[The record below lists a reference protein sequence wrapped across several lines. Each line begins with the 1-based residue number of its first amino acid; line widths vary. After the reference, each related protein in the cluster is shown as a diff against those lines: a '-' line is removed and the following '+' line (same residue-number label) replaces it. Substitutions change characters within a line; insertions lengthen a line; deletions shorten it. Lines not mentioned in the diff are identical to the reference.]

1 MTDNKDQKTEPK
13 KTLSIGGAKGNTLS
27 GNTLSGG
34 TLSSGT
40 LSAREPAGGRVR
52 QSFSGGVT
60 KSVAVEVSRRRV
72 LKPGETAE
80 SGAPQ
85 NPISDVEARRL
96 EALKNLGKEQPKRTL
111 AFTPETVIAKEKA
124 EEEAREVEIRK
135 TLTPE
140 ELRARELAELNE
152 IEDDFKAKQQEAE
165 KRRQAEQDAK
175 QASQP
180 RTTSTAAPVRG
191 ENLLPRART
200 SEDDDRRGGN
210 NNAANKRGT
219 RGRNDDNRRDGGRM
233 TVTQALTGDPEIERG
248 RSVASFRRKTEKN
261 KRGMMEEQRE
271 KITREVILPEFITVQ
286 ELANRMTERAGDV
299 VKALMKMGVMATI
312 NQTIDADTAELIASE
327 LGHTVKRV
335 ADSDV
340 EEGITGE
347 ADRAEELLPRPP
359 VVTIMGHV
367 DHGKTSLLDAI
378 RKTDVVTGEAGG
390 ITQHIG
396 AYQITTPSHQ
406 KITFID
412 TPGHAAFTEMRARGA
427 NVTDIV
433 VLVVAAND
441 GIMPQTVEALSHAK
455 AAGVPIIVAIN
466 KVDLPSANVRKVK
479 EDLLQH
485 SLVVEEMGGDVIA
498 VEVSAKQ
505 KIGLDKLE
513 EAILLQAEI
522 MELKANPDRTG
533 QGRVLEARLEQG
545 LGPIASVLVQ
555 RGTLKVGDIFVAGNE
570 WGRVRALVDDHGK
583 RIQKAIP
590 GQPIEVIGSSGAPLA
605 GDDFIV
611 VENENKAR
619 EITEYRA
626 RKKREADSARAVAGK
641 GSVENMFAQ
650 LQKGNLR
657 ELPVI
662 IKGDV
667 FGSVEAINGALQKLA
682 EDNDQVSVRAI
693 HMGVGAINESDI
705 TLATATKALVIG
717 FNVRANPQ
725 ARDLARRD
733 NIDIRYY
740 SIIYNAIDDV
750 KSLLTG
756 LLSPI
761 RQENIIGYAEI
772 RQIFNMTKYGKVAG
786 CYVTEG
792 KIKRGSKVRLLRDGV
807 VIHEGSL
814 KTLKRMKDDAREVA
828 AGYECGAA
836 FENYEDMKVGDM
848 IESIEIEEIAATL

>member
-13 KTLSIGGAKGNTLS
+13 KTLSIGG
-27 GNTLSGG
+27 G
-34 TLSSGT
+34 TLSSGGTLGT
-40 LSAREPAGGRVR
+40 LSARKPNDAAAGNRVK

-60 KSVAVEVSRRRV
+60 KSVSVEVSRRRV

-80 SGAPQ
+80 SAAPQ
-85 NPISDVEARRL
+85 NPVSDVEARRL
-96 EALKNLGKEQPKRTL
+96 EALKNLGKEPPKRTL
-111 AFTPETVIAKEKA
+111 AFTPETVFAKEKA
-124 EEEAREVEIRK
+124 EEAAREVEIRK

-152 IEDDFKAKQQEAE
+152 IEDDFKAKQTDAE

-175 QASQP
+175 NPPAARS
-180 RTTSTAAPVRG
+180 SAAPVRG
-191 ENLLPRART
+191 ESLIPRRAG
-200 SEDDDRRGGN
+200 EDDDRRGGG
-210 NNAANKRGT
+210 ANKRGGNT
-219 RGRNDDNRRDGGRM
+219 RGGGGGRNNNDDRRGGTHM

-261 KRGMMEEQRE
+261 KRGLMAEVRE
-271 KITREVILPEFITVQ
+271 KITREVIIPEFITVQ
-286 ELANRMTERAGDV
+286 ELANRMSERAGDV
-299 VKALMKMGVMATI
+299 VKALMKLGVMATM
-312 NQTIDADTAELIASE
+312 NQTIDADTAELVTTE
-327 LGHTVKRV
+327 FGHTLKRV
-335 ADSDV
+335 AESDV
-340 EEGITGE
+340 EEGITIT
-347 ADRAEELLPRPP
+347 DRSEDLLPRPP

-378 RKTDVVTGEAGG
+378 RKTDVVQGEAGG

-427 NVTDIV
+427 NTTDIV

-441 GIMPQTVEALSHAK
+441 GIMPQTIEAISHAK

-466 KVDLPSANVRKVK
+466 KIDLPSANVRKVT
-479 EDLLQH
+479 EGLLQH
-485 SLVVEEMGGDVIA
+485 DLVVEELGGDIVT
-498 VEVSAKQ
+498 VEVSAKN

-522 MELKANPDRTG
+522 MELKANPNRAA
-533 QGRVLEARLEQG
+533 QGAVLEARLEQG
-545 LGPIASVLVQ
+545 LGPIATVLVQ
-555 RGTLKVGDIFVAGNE
+555 SGTLKVGDTFVSGSE

-583 RIQKAIP
+583 RLQKAIP
-590 GQPIEVIGSSGAPLA
+590 GQPIEVIGASGAPLA
-605 GDDFIV
+605 GDDFVV
-611 VENENKAR
+611 VENETKAR

-626 RKKREADSARAVAGK
+626 RKKREAESARAVAGK
-641 GSVENMFAQ
+641 GSLENMFAAM
-650 LQKGNLR
+650 KVGGAR
-657 ELPVI
+657 ELPII

-750 KSLLTG
+750 KALLTG
-756 LLSPI
+756 LLSPV

-772 RQIFNMTKYGKVAG
+772 RAIFNMTKYGKVAG

-792 KIKRGSKVRLLRDGV
+792 KIKRGGKVRLLRDGV
-807 VIHEGSL
+807 VVHEGSL

-828 AGYECGAA
+828 QGFECGAA
-836 FENYEDMKVGDM
+836 FDNYEDMRVGDM
-848 IESIEIEEIAATL
+848 IECIEIEEIAAVL

>member
-13 KTLSIGGAKGNTLS
+13 KTLSIGGAKT
-27 GNTLSGG
+27 G

-40 LSAREPAGGRVR
+40 LSSGTLSGGTLGAGASGGAGRVR

-72 LKPGETAE
+72 LKPGESAE
-80 SGAPQ
+80 GNAPQ
-85 NPISDVEARRL
+85 NPLSDVEARRL
-96 EALKNLGKEQPKRTL
+96 EALKNLSKEPPKRTL

-152 IEDDFKAKQQEAE
+152 IEDDYKAKQNEAE

-175 QASQP
+175 NPPAA
-180 RTTSTAAPVRG
+180 RSTAAPVRG
-191 ENLLPRART
+191 ESLIPRART
-200 SEDDDRRGGN
+200 DSEDDRRGGG
-210 NNAANKRGT
+210 ANKRGGNT
-219 RGRNDDNRRDGGRM
+219 RGRNDDNRRGGGHM
-233 TVTQALTGDPEIERG
+233 TITQALTGDPEIERG

-261 KRGMMEEQRE
+261 KRGHMEEARE
-271 KITREVILPEFITVQ
+271 KIVREVILPEFITVQ

-312 NQTIDADTAELIASE
+312 NQTIDADTAELIAAE

-347 ADRAEELLPRPP
+347 ADRPEDLLPRPP

-396 AYQITTPSHQ
+396 AYQITTPSMQ

-427 NVTDIV
+427 NTTDIV

-441 GIMPQTVEALSHAK
+441 GIMPQTVEAISHAK

-466 KVDLPSANVRKVK
+466 KIDLPSANVRKVT
-479 EDLLQH
+479 EGLLQH
-485 SLVVEEMGGDVIA
+485 DLVVEELGGDIVT

-522 MELKANPDRTG
+522 MELKANPNRVA
-533 QGRVLEARLEQG
+533 QGRVIEARLEQG

-555 RGTLKVGDIFVAGNE
+555 SGTLKVGDTFVSGSE

-605 GDDFIV
+605 GDDFTV
-611 VENENKAR
+611 VENETKAR

-626 RKKREADSARAVAGK
+626 RKKREAESARAVAGK

-682 EDNDQVSVRAI
+682 EGNDQVSVRAI

-705 TLATATKALVIG
+705 TLATATKALIIG

-740 SIIYNAIDDV
+740 SIIYNAIDEV
-750 KSLLTG
+750 KALLTG

-761 RQENIIGYAEI
+761 HQENIIGYAEI
-772 RQIFNMTKYGKVAG
+772 RAIFNMTKYGKVAG

-792 KIKRGSKVRLLRDGV
+792 KIKRGGKVRLLRDGV
-807 VIHEGSL
+807 VIHEGML

-828 AGYECGAA
+828 QGYECGAA
-836 FENYEDMKVGDM
+836 FENYEDMQVGDV
-848 IESIEIEEIAATL
+848 IECIEIEEIAAVL

>member
-1 MTDNKDQKTEPK
+1 MTDNKEQKTEPK
-13 KTLSIGGAKGNTLS
+13 KTLSIGGAKG
-27 GNTLSGG
+27 GTLSGG
-34 TLSSGT
+34 TLSGGTLSGGT
-40 LSAREPAGGRVR
+40 LSARKPAGDAGGRVR

-80 SGAPQ
+80 SNTPQ
-85 NPISDVEARRL
+85 TPLSDVEARRL
-96 EALKNLGKEQPKRTL
+96 EALKNLNKEPPKRTL

-124 EEEAREVEIRK
+124 EEEAREQEIRK

-140 ELRARELAELNE
+140 ELRARELAELNQ
-152 IEDDFKAKQQEAE
+152 IEDEFKQKQEEAE
-165 KRRQAEQDAK
+165 KRRQAEMDAK
-175 QASQP
+175 AP
-180 RTTSTAAPVRG
+180 PARSTAAPVRG
-191 ENLLPRART
+191 ENLIPRARS
-200 SEDDDRRGGN
+200 SEDDDRRGNQNRRGGN
-210 NNAANKRGT
+210 T
-219 RGRNDDNRRDGGRM
+219 RGRADDNRRDGGRM

-261 KRGMMEEQRE
+261 KRGLMEEQRE

-312 NQTIDADTAELIASE
+312 NQTIDADTAELIATE

-340 EEGITGE
+340 EEGLTGPVDT
-347 ADRAEELLPRPP
+347 ADDLLPRPP

-378 RKTDVVTGEAGG
+378 RRTDVVAGEAGG

-396 AYQITTPSHQ
+396 AYQITTPSQQ

-427 NVTDIV
+427 NTTDIV

-455 AAGVPIIVAIN
+455 AANVPIIVAIN
-466 KVDLPSANVRKVK
+466 KVDLPTANVRKVK

-522 MELKANPDRTG
+522 MELQANPNRTA

-555 RGTLKVGDIFVAGNE
+555 SGTLKVGDIFISGNE
-570 WGRVRALVDDHGK
+570 WGRVRALVDDRGK

-590 GQPIEVIGSSGAPLA
+590 GQPIEVIGSSGAPLS

-611 VENENKAR
+611 VENETKAR
-619 EITEYRA
+619 EISEYRT
-626 RKKREADSARAVAGK
+626 RKKREAESARAVAGK

-650 LQKGNLR
+650 LQKGNVR
-657 ELPVI
+657 ELPII

-750 KSLLTG
+750 KALLTG

-807 VIHEGSL
+807 VIHEGTL
-814 KTLKRMKDDAREVA
+814 KTLKRMKDDVREVSH
-828 AGYECGAA
+828 GYECGAA
-836 FENYEDMKVGDM
+836 FENYEDMRVGDM
-848 IESIEIEEIAATL
+848 IESIEIEEIAAVL

>member
-13 KTLSIGGAKGNTLS
+13 KTLSIGGAKTGTL
-27 GNTLSGG
+27 GAGTLSGG
-34 TLSSGT
+34 TLSSG
-40 LSAREPAGGRVR
+40 AGAGAGRVR

-72 LKPGETAE
+72 LKPGETAD
-80 SGAPQ
+80 GTPP
-85 NPISDVEARRL
+85 NPLSDVEARRL
-96 EALKNLGKEQPKRTL
+96 EALKNLGKEPPKRTL

-152 IEDDFKAKQQEAE
+152 IEDDFKAKQNEAE

-175 QASQP
+175 NPPAARIQG
-180 RTTSTAAPVRG
+180 TTSAPVRG
-191 ENLLPRART
+191 DTSLLTRRT
-200 SEDDDRRGGN
+200 SDEDDRRGG
-210 NNAANKRGT
+210 AANKRGGTT
-219 RGRNDDNRRDGGRM
+219 RGRNDDARRGGSHL

-261 KRGMMEEQRE
+261 KRGMQQEVRE
-271 KITREVILPEFITVQ
+271 KISREVILPEFITVQ

-299 VKALMKMGVMATI
+299 VKSLMKMGVMATM
-312 NQTIDADTAELIASE
+312 NQTIDADTAELIAAE

-340 EEGITGE
+340 EEGIVGV
-347 ADRAEELLPRPP
+347 ADRPEDLLPRPP

-427 NVTDIV
+427 NTTDIV

-441 GIMPQTVEALSHAK
+441 GIMPQTVEAISHAK

-466 KVDLPSANVRKVK
+466 KIDLPTANVRKVT
-479 EDLLQH
+479 EGLLQH
-485 SLVVEEMGGDVIA
+485 DLVVEALGGDVVT

-505 KIGLDKLE
+505 RMNLDKLE

-522 MELKANPDRTG
+522 MELKANPNRTA
-533 QGRVLEARLEQG
+533 QGRVIEARLEQG

-555 RGTLKVGDIFVAGNE
+555 SGTLKVGEIFVSGTE
-570 WGRVRALVDDHGK
+570 WGRVRALIDDHGK

-590 GQPIEVIGSSGAPLA
+590 GQPIEVIGANGAPLA
-605 GDDFIV
+605 GDDFII
-611 VENENKAR
+611 VENETKAR
-619 EITEYRA
+619 EISEYRA
-626 RKKREADSARAVAGK
+626 RKKREAESARAAK
-641 GSVENMFAQ
+641 SNSVENMFAN
-650 LQKGNLR
+650 LGKGGVR

-682 EDNDQVSVRAI
+682 ETNDQVSVRAI

-750 KSLLTG
+750 KALLTG

-786 CYVTEG
+786 CFVTEG
-792 KIKRGSKVRLLRDGV
+792 KIKRGGKVRLLRDGV
-807 VIHEGSL
+807 VIHEGTL

-828 AGYECGAA
+828 AGFECGAA
-836 FENYEDMKVGDM
+836 FDNYEDMKVGDM
-848 IESIEIEEIAATL
+848 IECIEIEETAAVL